1 MLIGRVVYLLEVL
14 KRTTRRTLN
23 YKGDELWQI
32 KLDITDLDPLKCSV
46 LLTMVK
52 ARMSTQSAITRD
64 PQYQGD
70 PVILVANGAIDV
82 GSTAGAELIG
92 IFNGC
97 EYTDPTTGK
106 PTWSNHYPGSVAA
119 DDIKAYV
126 IDDPNVIFEVKV
138 DDTNAGQAQVGTN
151 CNIATY
157 SAGSSTDGISNVVID
172 GGSFTTDAGAN
183 FRVVG
188 LSTDVD
194 NSDYTAANAAIQVK
208 INLHSLTDTT
218 GI

>member
-1 MLIGRVVYLLEVL
+1 MANQNGNYGFRSVAKLGSGYNSGGMTEYKIGNNE
-14 KRTTRRTLN
+14 
-23 YKGDELWQI
+23 G
-32 KLDITDLDPLKCSV
+32 
-46 LLTMVK
+46 
-52 ARMSTQSAITRD
+52 SAI
-64 PQYQGD
+64 YQGD
-70 PVILVANGAIDV
+70 PVVLVANGAIDV
-82 GSTAGAELIG
+82 GSTAGAEILG

-106 PTWSNHYPGSVAA
+106 PTWSNYYPGSIAA

-126 IDDPNVIFEVKV
+126 IDDPNALFEVKV

-157 SAGSSTDGISNVVID
+157 SAGSTINGISNVAID
-172 GGSFTTDAGAN
+172 GDSFTTDAGAN

-188 LSTDVD
+188 LSKDD
-194 NSDYTAANAAIQVK
+194 QNNDYTAANSAVIVK

-218 GI
+218 GV

>member
-1 MLIGRVVYLLEVL
+1 MANQNGNYGFRSVAKLGSGYNSGGMTEYKIGNNE
-14 KRTTRRTLN
+14 
-23 YKGDELWQI
+23 G
-32 KLDITDLDPLKCSV
+32 
-46 LLTMVK
+46 
-52 ARMSTQSAITRD
+52 SAI
-64 PQYQGD
+64 YQGD

-82 GSTAGAELIG
+82 GSTAGAEIIG

-97 EYTDPTTGK
+97 EYTDPTTSK
-106 PTWSNHYPGSVAA
+106 PTWSNYYPGSIAA

-126 IDDPNVIFEVKV
+126 IDDPNALFEVKV
-138 DDTNAGQAQVGTN
+138 DDNNAGQAQVGTN

-157 SAGSSTDGISNVVID
+157 SAGSTINGISNVAVD
-172 GGSFTTDAGAN
+172 GSSFTTNAGAN

-188 LSTDVD
+188 LSKDD
-194 NSDYTAANAAIQVK
+194 QNNDYTAANSAIIVK

>member
-1 MLIGRVVYLLEVL
+1 MANQSSGFGFRPVKMLGGAYNSSAQSEYVIGNNE
-14 KRTTRRTLN
+14 
-23 YKGDELWQI
+23 G
-32 KLDITDLDPLKCSV
+32 
-46 LLTMVK
+46 
-52 ARMSTQSAITRD
+52 SAI
-64 PQYQGD
+64 YQGD

-82 GSTAGAELIG
+82 GSTAGAEIIG

-106 PTWSNHYPGSVAA
+106 PTWSNHYPGSIAA

-126 IDDPNVIFEVKV
+126 IDDPNVVFEVKV
-138 DDTNAGQAQVGTN
+138 DDNNAGQAQVGTN
-151 CNIATY
+151 ANIATY
-157 SAGSSTDGISNVVID
+157 SAGSSKSGISAVKLD
-172 GGSFTTDAGAN
+172 GTSFTTNALAN

-188 LSTDVD
+188 LSTDPD
-194 NSDYTAANAAIQVK
+194 NDDFTAANANILVK

>member
-1 MLIGRVVYLLEVL
+1 MANQNGNYGFRSVAKLGSGYNSGGMTEYKIGNNE
-14 KRTTRRTLN
+14 
-23 YKGDELWQI
+23 G
-32 KLDITDLDPLKCSV
+32 
-46 LLTMVK
+46 
-52 ARMSTQSAITRD
+52 SAI
-64 PQYQGD
+64 YQGD
-70 PVILVANGAIDV
+70 PVVLVANGAIDV
-82 GSTAGAELIG
+82 GSTAGAEILG

-106 PTWSNHYPGSVAA
+106 PTWSNYYPGSIAA

-126 IDDPNVIFEVKV
+126 IDDPNALFEVKV

-157 SAGSSTDGISNVVID
+157 SAGSTINGISNVAID
-172 GGSFTTDAGAN
+172 GDSFTTDAGAN

-188 LSTDVD
+188 LSKDD
-194 NSDYTAANAAIQVK
+194 QNNDYTAANSAVIVK

-218 GI
+218 GIQEVN

>member
-1 MLIGRVVYLLEVL
+1 MANQNG
-14 KRTTRRTLN
+14 N
-23 YKGDELWQI
+23 YGFRLVA
-32 KLDITDLDPLKCSV
+32 KLGSGYNNSGMTEYKI
-46 LLTMVK
+46 
-52 ARMSTQSAITRD
+52 ANNEGSAM
-64 PQYQGD
+64 YQGD

-82 GSTAGAELIG
+82 GSTAGAEIIG

-106 PTWSNHYPGSVAA
+106 PTWKNYYPGSVAA

-126 IDDPNVIFEVKV
+126 IDDPNALFEVKV
-138 DDTNAGQAQVGTN
+138 DDTNGGQAQVGTN

-157 SAGSSTDGISNVVID
+157 SAGSTINGLSNVAID
-172 GGSFTTDAGAN
+172 GDSFTTNAAGN

-188 LSTDVD
+188 LSKDD
-194 NSDYTAANAAIQVK
+194 SNNDYTAANAAIVVK

>member
-1 MLIGRVVYLLEVL
+1 MANQNGYYGFKPIQMNGAAYNGQGQSEYAIGNGE
-14 KRTTRRTLN
+14 T
-23 YKGDELWQI
+23 
-32 KLDITDLDPLKCSV
+32 
-46 LLTMVK
+46 
-52 ARMSTQSAITRD
+52 SAI
-64 PQYQGD
+64 YQGD
-70 PVILVANGAIDV
+70 PVVLLANGNIDI
-82 GSTAGAELIG
+82 GSTKGAELIG

-106 PTWSNHYPGSVAA
+106 PTWKNYYPGSVAA

-126 IDDPNVIFEVKV
+126 IDDPNVIFEVKCT
-138 DDTNAGQAQVGTN
+138 TNAASQAQVGTN

-157 SAGSSTDGISNVVID
+157 SAGAARDGISNVAID
-172 GGSFTTDAGAN
+172 GASFTTNAAAN

-194 NSDYTAANAAIQVK
+194 NNDYTSANAAIKVK

-218 GI
+218 GV

>member
-1 MLIGRVVYLLEVL
+1 MANQSGYFGFRPVKMNGAAYNGQGQNEYKIGNNE
-14 KRTTRRTLN
+14 
-23 YKGDELWQI
+23 G
-32 KLDITDLDPLKCSV
+32 
-46 LLTMVK
+46 
-52 ARMSTQSAITRD
+52 SAI
-64 PQYQGD
+64 YQGD

-97 EYTDPTTGK
+97 QYTDPTTGK
-106 PTWSNHYPGSVAA
+106 PTWKNYYPGGVAA
-119 DDIKAYV
+119 GDIKAYV
-126 IDDPNVIFEVKV
+126 IDDPNVIFEVKC
-138 DDTNAGQAQVGTN
+138 DDNNAGQAQVGSN

-157 SAGSSTDGISNVVID
+157 SAGSTHDGISNAVID
-172 GGSFTTDAGAN
+172 GSSFTTDAAAN

-194 NSDYTAANAAIQVK
+194 NSDYTAANASIMVK
-208 INLHSLTDTT
+208 INKHSLTDTT